1 MFAREG
7 PAAATFAGAA
17 RRPKAA
23 KPAAFGPRR
32 ALRRDEGGQMM
43 LLAGFIFVIA
53 LLAMSAMLARVPIL
67 AKQVSREADRP
78 LLEHVSP
85 MLDGLEAAIADLD
98 PEGGLTEGTAKFDD
112 AVRGLLAH
120 MRLNAGS
127 QGFVLEWDVVCGSP
141 GKARVVLEL
150 SDGELWAKVRTV
162 EFGFS
167 TC

>member
-1 MFAREG
+1 MTPRKRS
-7 PAAATFAGAA
+7 P
-17 RRPKAA
+17 RPSL
-23 KPAAFGPRR
+23 RSDER
-32 ALRRDEGGQMM
+32 AQMM

-67 AKQVSREADRP
+67 AKQVSREVDRP
-78 LLEHVSP
+78 LLEHVGP

-98 PEGGLTEGTAKFDD
+98 PEGGLAEGTVKFDD

-127 QGFVLEWDVVCGSP
+127 QGFVLEWEVVCGSP
-141 GKARVVLEL
+141 GKARAVLEV
-150 SDGELWAKVRTV
+150 SDGELWVKVRTV

>member
-1 MFAREG
+1 MTR
-7 PAAATFAGAA
+7 
-17 RRPKAA
+17 RRPSW
-23 KPAAFGPRR
+23 
-32 ALRRDEGGQMM
+32 RRDEEGQLM

-53 LLAMSAMLARVPIL
+53 LLAMSAMLARVPLL

-78 LLEHVSP
+78 LLDQVAP
-85 MLDGLEAAIADLD
+85 MLEGIEAAIADLD
-98 PEGGLTEGTAKFDD
+98 PQGGLTEGTAKFDD

-127 QGFVLEWDVVCGSP
+127 QGFVLEWEVVCGAP
-141 GKARVVLEL
+141 GKARAHLEL
-150 SDGELWAKVRTV
+150 SDGELWVKVRTV